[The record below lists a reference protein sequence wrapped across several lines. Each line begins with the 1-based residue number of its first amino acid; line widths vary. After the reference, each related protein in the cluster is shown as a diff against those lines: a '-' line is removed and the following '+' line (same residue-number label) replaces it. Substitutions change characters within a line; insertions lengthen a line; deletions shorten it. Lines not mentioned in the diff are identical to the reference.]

1 MLLGRTVNNVQAM
14 RRELTEKISMTSE
27 DLKHCERQIT
37 KRITDTRVSRAN
49 DKKRMEYTGIIV
61 C

>member
-1 MLLGRTVNNVQAM
+1 MLLGRTVNNVQAT
-14 RRELTEKISMTSE
+14 RHELTEKISMSSE
-27 DLKHCERQIT
+27 DLKHCERQIA

-49 DKKRMEYTGIIV
+49 DKKRMEYIGIIV